1 MNFLC
6 NCLENIN
13 YDEDDL
19 YNDERSDDLEV
30 PGIPIHTPAPI
41 QVPVPGKNLRIVKQV
56 SIG

>member
-41 QVPVPGKNLRIVKQV
+41 QVPVPGKNLRIVK
-56 SIG
+56 

>member
-13 YDEDDL
+13 YEDDL